1 MDDYLVRVIAR
12 EAGIRGFASL
22 TTALGREG
30 ARRHDASPLSA
41 AALSYGLTGA
51 ALLGALLKV
60 QQRGAIKVQGNGPLG
75 QMVTESDSYGHV
87 RGYVSVS
94 DLPSPVNIGP
104 EQVAFAI
111 GDQGLL
117 TVAKDLRIKDVY
129 RGVVELQSGHMDEEL
144 MHYLRRS
151 EQTPSLVE
159 IGARMSSVG
168 ELRVAGGLLL
178 QPLPGGDPGALERL
192 SQRADDLPPLADL
205 LADGETPEKILR
217 MIFGPM
223 NYEVLEKRPISF
235 RCSCSWERSKKA
247 LMLLGRDEVE
257 SLMAEGEAVVECH
270 FCHERYYYGVEA
282 LETILDEMIE

>member
-12 EAGIRGFASL
+12 EAGVRGFACF
-22 TTALGREG
+22 TTAMGREG

-60 QQRGAIKVQGNGPLG
+60 QQRVAIKVQGNGPLG

-94 DLPSPVNIGP
+94 DLPSPINIGP

-117 TVAKDLRIKDVY
+117 TVAKDLRLKDVY
-129 RGVVELQSGHMDEEL
+129 RGVVELQNGHMDKEL
-144 MHYLRRS
+144 MHYLQRS
-151 EQTPSLVE
+151 EQVPSWVE
-159 IGARMSSVG
+159 IGARVNSVG

-178 QPLPGGDPGALERL
+178 QPLPGSDPGALDDL
-192 SQRADDLPPLADL
+192 IQRSDDLPPLADL
-205 LADGETPEKILR
+205 LADGQTPEDILR
-217 MIFGPM
+217 MVFGSM
-223 NYEVLEKRPISF
+223 DYEVLEKRALSF

-247 LMLLGRDEVE
+247 LMLLGRAEVE
-257 SLMAEGEAVVECH
+257 SLLAEGEAVVECH

-282 LETILDEMIE
+282 LETILDEMSG